1 MATEDEVN
9 ALRRATSLEANDE
22 TYTYELLSAILD
34 DLGTVAAAASSIWG
48 ERAAAYA
55 GVVDTTESGS
65 SRRLSQLHD
74 QALKMQRFWSGPEES
89 TDDTAGTSFTVGVER
104 V

>member
-1 MATEDEVN
+1 MATEEQVMS
-9 ALRRATSLEANDE
+9 LRRATDVTADDE
-22 TYTYELLSAILD
+22 TYTYELLSRMLD
-34 DLGTVAAAASSIWG
+34 DLGTVPAAAAAIWG

-65 SRRLSQLHD
+65 TRRLSQLHT
-74 QALKMQRFWSGPEES
+74 QALAMQRFWGGPEES
-89 TDDTAGTSFTVGVER
+89 TDDTGGTSFTVGVDR